1 MNTTSIVST
10 PNIEGNI
17 GSCEVKTTQNTTG
30 NQVWRTETTVIF
42 TNSCSGKIIKEN
54 VYYDY
59 LPLIFISLVVILF
72 ISVVG
77 GAIIEISKE

>member
-1 MNTTSIVST
+1 MNTTNIVST

-30 NQVWRTETTVIF
+30 NQIWKKETTVIF
-42 TNSCSGKIIKEN
+42 TNSCSGEIIKEN

-59 LPLIFISLVVILF
+59 SLIMFMGLLF
-72 ISVVG
+72 IVS
-77 GAIIEISKE
+77 IIFGMVMNSK